1 MNSFEGKRNAASIMK
16 SATSTLA
23 LYALIVVVAEAGL
36 GVAAFQLKD
45 SPLPQVIIIIGM
57 ILILVLVV
65 ALAGWRY
72 TSPREALP
80 SEISSLWTEDDL
92 PITKEY
98 AQSLIERWNCQWTY
112 RTPTGELAPYVDDTI
127 VIEDVEDKTGKI
139 SGRGLSAYGP
149 DANYKVFGRVS
160 KRGLMHLFYSTPPP
174 KMGLSG
180 MVILRIMPI
189 GDLKGW
195 WLGTGREG
203 GDVGG
208 FISWKRA
215 KADQEFQRKVYPV
228 EK

>member
-1 MNSFEGKRNAASIMK
+1 MNSFEGKRNAVSIMK

-23 LYALIVVVAEAGL
+23 LYALIVVIAEAGL
-36 GVAAFQLKD
+36 GVAAFRLKG
-45 SPLPQVIIIIGM
+45 LPQVITIIGM

-65 ALAGWRY
+65 AIAGWRY
-72 TSPREALP
+72 TSPRGVIP
-80 SEISSLWTEDDL
+80 SEISSLWTEDDI
-92 PITKEY
+92 PIPKEY

-112 RTPTGELAPYVDDTI
+112 RTTAGELAPYVDDTI
-127 VIEDVEDKTGKI
+127 VIEDVDDKTGKI

-180 MVILRIMPI
+180 MVILRIKPM

-195 WLGTGREG
+195 WLGAGREG

-208 FISWKRA
+208 FTSWTRA
-215 KADQEFQRKVYPV
+215 KADQDFQRKVYPIQ
-228 EK
+228 K